1 MKYADLDFSHHPH
14 VIVRVN
20 PIDPTEQQFE
30 AYLEELTKVAH
41 TMKNGVL
48 IFEISQAKFL
58 PSEKR
63 IKIGNWLKTHAETV
77 KKNMYGLCYVN
88 NAFIPMTILKGIL
101 LVNKPPVPYTV
112 VSSASEALAW
122 AKEKMA
128 GDTRS

>member
-20 PIDPTEQQFE
+20 SIDPNDQQFE
-30 AYLEELTKVAH
+30 DYLEELTKVAH
-41 TMKNGVL
+41 TMKKGVL

-58 PSEKR
+58 SSEKR

-128 GDTRS
+128 GDPRS